1 MIELNESNL
10 FEIISKGESET
21 LEFKT
26 NLRDPAT
33 LAKHLAAFANSKG
46 GTLLVGVREP
56 NIVVGT
62 DEKRIA
68 EIVGR
73 SKPMLSPALDVHTQ
87 AIPVNG
93 KWVVAISV
101 GPSPE
106 VVFSD
111 GQVLARFGDT
121 IQRLPPERLAAKLG
135 TVIGKS
141 SIDSL
146 AESISKQTAI
156 IEKLRGEL
164 QEASG
169 LKSKMKDY
177 LIGGAIG
184 AIMGFLLSL
193 LLLIK

>member
-1 MIELNESNL
+1 MKELDENNL
-10 FEIISKGESET
+10 FEIISEGESET
-21 LEFKT
+21 LELKT
-26 NLRDPAT
+26 DLRDPAI
-33 LAKHLAAFANSKG
+33 LAKHLAAFANTKG
-46 GTLLVGVREP
+46 GTLLVGVKEP
-56 NIVVGT
+56 NIVVGA

-68 EIVGR
+68 EVVER
-73 SKPMLSPALDVHTQ
+73 SKRMISPAVDVHTR

-101 GPSPE
+101 RPSPE

-121 IQRLPPERLAAKLG
+121 IQGLPPQRLAAKLG
-135 TVIGKS
+135 AVIGKS

-156 IEKLRGEL
+156 IEKLRDEL
-164 QEASG
+164 QGANS

-184 AIMGFLLSL
+184 AVMGFLLSL